1 MEGVETKTVT
11 STYITYSNLAWDT
24 TYNVSVVAN
33 SSDEAL
39 YITSD
44 AGTTSFTTGTQP
56 EDGGDEGG
64 NEGPIASYE
73 DWVFSAKLD
82 MGAKLVTCTGGSH
95 TVTFKLNEVSGGTF
109 YIFDN
114 GVHNITEVTVNGVPT
129 DDASGTMDMSTNSA
143 YHIVLDAYING
154 AHYTGKSTNPVV

>member
-1 MEGVETKTVT
+1 M
-11 STYITYSNLAWDT
+11 
-24 TYNVSVVAN
+24 
-33 SSDEAL
+33 

-73 DWVFSAKLD
+73 DWVFSATLD
-82 MGAKLVTCTGGSH
+82 MGAKLVTCTDGSH

-154 AHYTGKSTNPVV
+154 AHYTGKSTKPVV